1 MKWKKQRIYAF
12 LAFSLS
18 FGACKVGQDYQRPT
32 TDLPPSYRS
41 GDSLI
46 DSPGL
51 ADIPWREFFSD
62 SALINLIDTAL
73 AHNYDLQVAVRNIQI
88 ANQYAKRSKAAFFP
102 QVEADLAGVNQQR
115 RSENFYSNPSSGWY
129 GDDGPGSNPPD
140 VMFNYQSQYY
150 SVLGTSWEIDIWGKL
165 SRQKEAAIAEYL
177 TTHEARKAVQTSLIA
192 AIADGYYNLLML
204 DAQMEVARRNLQL
217 NDSTLS
223 IVKLQYDAG
232 EVTALAIQQT
242 ESQKLVAAALIPS
255 LEQEIAIQENTLMAL
270 TGRMPDGVMRASSL
284 AEMPTDDAF
293 SVGVPLH
300 LIRNRPDVRS
310 AELTL
315 QAANAE
321 VGVAQAFRY
330 PSLSIS
336 ATVGINAMMPHNW
349 LNIPGSL
356 IGGFIGGV
364 TQPVFSGRRLKT
376 QHEVTK
382 LEREK
387 AELDFHQTLL
397 DATVEVSNALIMV
410 QKLRERHEIAEQRVA
425 TSQKAV
431 QNANLLFRS
440 GYASYLEVI
449 TAQSN
454 ALSSELDMT
463 RIKQQQLN
471 AKVELYR
478 ALGGGWK

>member
-1 MKWKKQRIYAF
+1 MNRIKQYLYTILACF
-12 LAFSLS
+12 LLL
-18 FGACKVGQDYQRPT
+18 GACKVGQDYNRPAT
-32 TDLPPSYRS
+32 QLPSAYRS
-41 GDSLI
+41 GDGLTDSL
-46 DSPGL
+46 GL
-51 ADIPWREFFSD
+51 ADIPWREFFNDSAMIDLID
-62 SALINLIDTAL
+62 SALLY
-73 AHNYDLQVAVRNIQI
+73 NYDMQRALKNVQI
-88 ANQYAKRSKAAFFP
+88 ANQYVWRSKAAFFP
-102 QVEADLAGVNQQR
+102 QVDADVAGVNQQR
-115 RSENFYSNPSSGWY
+115 RSEHFYSNPSSGWY
-129 GDDGPGSNPPD
+129 GDDGPGSDPPE
-140 VMFNYQSQYY
+140 VLFNFQSQYY

-165 SRQKEAAIAEYL
+165 RRQKEAAVAEYL
-177 TTHEARKAVQTSLIA
+177 QTDEARKAIQTSLIA

-204 DAQMEVARRNLQL
+204 DAQMEVARRNLRL
-217 NDSTLS
+217 NDSTLR

-242 ESQKLVAAALIPS
+242 ESQKLIAASLIPS
-255 LEQEIAIQENTLMAL
+255 LEQEISIQENALMAL
-270 TGRMPDGVMRASSL
+270 TGRMPDGVMRSNTL
-284 AEMPTDDAF
+284 ADLPTDNAF

-300 LIRNRPDVRS
+300 LMRNRPDVRT
-310 AELTL
+310 AELAL

-336 ATVGINAMMPHNW
+336 ATVGINAMMPQNW

-356 IGGFIGGV
+356 IGGFIAGV

-376 QHEVTK
+376 QHEVAK
-382 LEREK
+382 LERDK
-387 AELDFHQTLL
+387 AELDFHQSIL
-397 DATVEVSNALIMV
+397 DATTEVSNALIMV
-410 QKLRERHEIAEQRVA
+410 QKLRERYEIAAQRVA
-425 TSQKAV
+425 TSQQAV

-454 ALSSELDMT
+454 ALNSELALAS
-463 RIKQQQLN
+463 IKQQQLN